1 MKIYLDNC
9 CYNRPYD
16 DQRQLR
22 ISLETQ
28 AKLYIQSLVMQ
39 KKLELVCSFVLRY
52 ENDENPDPSTK
63 ASIAQFFLNA
73 SMYIGNEDMEN
84 ISKTAGNLM
93 KQGIKM
99 KDAAHLACAIKA
111 GCDYFIT
118 TDDKLIKKYDGNMIK
133 IRTPLEFLNNLEGK
147 TDA

>member
-1 MKIYLDNC
+1 VKIYLDNC

-22 ISLETQ
+22 VFLETQ
-28 AKLYIQSLVMQ
+28 AKLHIQSLVVQ

-52 ENDENPDPSTK
+52 ENNENPDPSTK
-63 ASIAQFFLNA
+63 NSIDQFFLNA
-73 SMYIGNEDMEN
+73 SMYIGSENMEE
-84 ISKTAGNLM
+84 ISSTADNLM

-99 KDAAHLACAIKA
+99 KDAAHLACAMKA

-118 TDDKLIKKYDGNMIK
+118 TDDKLIKKYNGNIIK
-133 IRTPLEFLNNLEGK
+133 IITPLEFLNDLEDK